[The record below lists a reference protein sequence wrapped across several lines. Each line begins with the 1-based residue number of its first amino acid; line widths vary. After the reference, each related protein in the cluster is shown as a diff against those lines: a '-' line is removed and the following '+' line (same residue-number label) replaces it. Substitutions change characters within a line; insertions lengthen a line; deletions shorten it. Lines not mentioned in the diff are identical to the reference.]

1 MVGLKRE
8 GNSMKKLLIGSLG
21 LAMLL
26 PFTSATADQW
36 ERQKERQQMMMDG
49 QPGMHSDDTMMRRQS
64 RTGMG
69 REMRLEPGSPRT
81 IEDLENMPPTA
92 AGQEEGEMDKRRQYK
107 KRSGHRGEG
116 GGSY

>member
-1 MVGLKRE
+1 
-8 GNSMKKLLIGSLG
+8 MKKLFVGSLA
-21 LAMLL
+21 LAVLL
-26 PFTSATADQW
+26 PYTSATADQW

-69 REMRLEPGSPRT
+69 REMRLEPGGRTT

-92 AGQEEGEMDKRRQYK
+92 AGEEEKKDMMDRDRKYK
-107 KRSGHRGEG
+107 KGSDPRG
-116 GGSY
+116 GGGGGY